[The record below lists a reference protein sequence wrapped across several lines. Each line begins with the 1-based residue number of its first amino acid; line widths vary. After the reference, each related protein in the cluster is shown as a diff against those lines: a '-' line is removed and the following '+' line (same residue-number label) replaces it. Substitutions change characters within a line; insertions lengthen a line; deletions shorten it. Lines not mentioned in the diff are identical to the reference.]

1 MEAMMPFHL
10 SPPRQR
16 GIALPVM
23 LIMLTVLLISSI
35 YLLRSTTSTTLT
47 TSNLAYEAALS
58 KSADLGLHT
67 AFDWL
72 STVDKGQLMA
82 DRPASGYVASLNPA
96 WSVRAPAFWQG
107 STAVFEQPGN
117 LRIEYVIH
125 RMCTGVG
132 DYNAANSCT
141 LTSAKRNVSAPTQVG
156 DSLSSDAPAY
166 QDKPQ
171 LHYVITARVFGTRG
185 GNVVNQTVVMMGP

>member
-1 MEAMMPFHL
+1 MMTRA
-10 SPPRQR
+10 SQRAQR

-23 LIMLTVLLISSI
+23 LIMLTVLLVSSI

-72 STVDKGQLMA
+72 SGVDKGLLTQNQA
-82 DRPASGYVASLNPA
+82 ANGYVATLNPA
-96 WSVRAPAFWQG
+96 WTARTPAFWDG
-107 STAVFEQPGN
+107 AAAITEPVTN

-125 RMCTGVG
+125 RMCTAVG
-132 DYNAANSCT
+132 AYNAANSCT
-141 LTSAKRNVSAPTQVG
+141 LTSARRNVSAPTQVG

-171 LHYVITARVFGTRG
+171 LHYVVTARIFGTRG

>member
-1 MEAMMPFHL
+1 MMGHL
-10 SPPRQR
+10 HQR

-23 LIMLTVLLISSI
+23 LIMLTVLLVSSI
-35 YLLRSTTSTTLT
+35 YLLRSTTSATLT

-58 KSADLGLHT
+58 KSADLALHT

-72 STVDKGQLMA
+72 SGADKGLLLQ
-82 DRPASGYVASLNPA
+82 DRPANGYMATLNPA
-96 WSVRAPAFWQG
+96 WTVRTPAFWLG
-107 STAVFEQPGN
+107 AATVTEPVTN

-125 RMCTGVG
+125 RMCTGAG
-132 DYNAANSCT
+132 AYNAANNCT
-141 LTSAKRNVSAPTQVG
+141 LTSARRNVSAPTQVG

-171 LHYVITARVFGTRG
+171 LHYVVTARIFGTRG

>member
-1 MEAMMPFHL
+1 MEAMMRSLRTRH
-10 SPPRQR
+10 QR

-47 TSNLAYEAALS
+47 TANLAYEASLS
-58 KSADLGLHT
+58 KSADLALHT

-72 STVDKGQLMA
+72 STVDKGQLTQ
-82 DRPASGYVASLNPA
+82 DRAAAGYVASLNPA
-96 WSVRAPAFWQG
+96 WSVRTPAFWQG
-107 STAVFEQPGN
+107 SAFVTEATTNV
-117 LRIEYVIH
+117 RIEYVIH
-125 RMCTGVG
+125 RMCTGAG
-132 DYNAANSCT
+132 DYNAGNSCT
-141 LTSAKRNVSAPTQVG
+141 LTSAKKNVSAATQVG

-171 LHYVITARVFGTRG
+171 LHYVVTARVFGTRG